1 MQAAIVFN
9 PRAGTRRAMQDVR
22 WAVEALQSR
31 GWSAALMPTERPG
44 QMGELAAAAVASG
57 ARAIFAAG
65 GDGTAGAVAEA
76 LAGTETVLG
85 VLPIGTVNVWAAELG
100 LNRKLN
106 SPQAVGACMDAQ
118 VDGAVRAVD
127 MGRCGSR
134 AFLMWAGIGLD
145 AHVINKIEP
154 RPEVGKRFGNSYFF
168 WAGLIGATDFR
179 GGAMTVRTEQGTM
192 NGKKILAV
200 VSNVRLY
207 AGNGADS
214 VLDPEAKV
222 DDGQLAVWTMG
233 GESFFDALIQLNRYR
248 HGGHL
253 HHPDAQKLN
262 GREIEIE
269 LERPMLLQFDG
280 EVAGQVS
287 RARFTVWPGALRVFA
302 PRKPLKIF
310 GTQ

>member
-9 PRAGTRRAMQDVR
+9 PLAGTRRAMQDVG
-22 WAVEALQSR
+22 WAVEALQAR
-31 GWSAALMPTERPG
+31 GWPVALMPTERPG
-44 QMGELAAAAVASG
+44 QMGELAAAAVADG

-65 GDGTAGAVAEA
+65 GDGTVGAVAEA

-85 VLPIGTVNVWAAELG
+85 VLPIGTANVWAAELG
-100 LNRKLN
+100 LNRKLS
-106 SPQAVGACMDAQ
+106 SPQAVRACIDAQ

-127 MGRCGSR
+127 MGRRGSR
-134 AFLMWAGIGLD
+134 AFLLWAGIGLD
-145 AHVINKIEP
+145 GHVISKIEP
-154 RPEVGKRFGNSYFF
+154 RPEIAKRFGNTYFF

-192 NGKKILAV
+192 SGKNILAV
-200 VSNVRLY
+200 VTNVRLY
-207 AGNGADS
+207 GGNGADS
-214 VLDPEAKV
+214 VLEPEAKV

-253 HHPDAQKLN
+253 HHHDAQKLN

-269 LERPMLLQFDG
+269 LERPMLVQFDG
-280 EVAGQVS
+280 ELAGAVNH
-287 RARFTVWPGALRVFA
+287 ARFTVWPGALRVFA
-302 PRKPLKIF
+302 PDRLLQIF
-310 GTQ
+310 G